1 MSGSNI
7 ERSGPLGVI
16 TWILHWSSGH
26 NDVDPWFMHYSLP
39 MMYHSDKLQSCVVSG
54 KNRQNSRGPHFFIIT
69 VLLLYAMATFSL
81 FYDWM
86 SVSRSFITHGQ
97 NFWTTY
103 EASVYGSMPMD
114 LTENIN
120 AALSTL
126 LADTTLI
133 WRCWNVWGR
142 SWRAVF
148 IPIICTTMAVISRGI
163 ILHDNV
169 FGNIQHL
176 SDLFTLNSVS
186 WAVLYSSL
194 IMATLLWCTI
204 LIIYRILKVSGVA
217 EGLRSYR
224 RVIGVIA
231 DSAFLYSACLVVL
244 LVFEVRNNARV
255 GSYLILVTSEM
266 KGIVP
271 TILFGRITAGHT
283 RLDNSWSEESI
294 VSSLQFGDQSIDQD
308 STEMSAESGS
318 SFHLRLDLEEGLESD
333 DDKRSGDGTADF
345 P

>member
-1 MSGSNI
+1 MPGSII
-7 ERSGPLGVI
+7 ERSGLLRII
-16 TWILHWSSGH
+16 TWILHRNSGH
-26 NDVDPWFMHYSLP
+26 NNVDPWFMHYSLP
-39 MMYHSDKLQSCVVSG
+39 IIHHSDKLQSCVVSG
-54 KNRQNSRGPHFFIIT
+54 KNRQNSRGPHFFIAI
-69 VLLLYAMATFSL
+69 VLLLYAMATFAL
-81 FYDWM
+81 FCDWM
-86 SVSRSFITHGQ
+86 SVSQNFITHGQ
-97 NFWTTY
+97 NFSTTY
-103 EASVYGSMPMD
+103 EAYS
-114 LTENIN
+114 
-120 AALSTL
+120 
-126 LADTTLI
+126 
-133 WRCWNVWGR
+133 
-142 SWRAVF
+142 
-148 IPIICTTMAVISRGI
+148 
-163 ILHDNV
+163 V
-169 FGNIQHL
+169 FGVVGMFGDGLGALYSFRSSVLLWHSHP
-176 SDLFTLNSVS
+176 SDLFTLNSVN

-204 LIIYRILKVSGVA
+204 LIIYRIFKVSGAA

-231 DSAFLYSACLVVL
+231 DSAFLYSVFLVVL
-244 LVFEVRNNARV
+244 LVFEVRNDARV

-283 RLDNSWSEESI
+283 RLDDSWSEESI

-308 STEMSAESGS
+308 SSEMSAESGS